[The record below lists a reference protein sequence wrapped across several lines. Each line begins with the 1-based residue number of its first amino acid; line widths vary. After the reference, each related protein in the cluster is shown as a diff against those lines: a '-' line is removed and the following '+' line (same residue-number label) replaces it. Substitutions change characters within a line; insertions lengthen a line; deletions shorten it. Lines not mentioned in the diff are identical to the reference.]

1 MTKNRNLKGLN
12 KVLLSLTGMI
22 VILTT
27 IYWIYYQFIT
37 GKVISNSHWHFRE
50 FLFWNYIR
58 ELSILGVVLCSIIA
72 LISVKWGNNK
82 KMILP
87 FIIALIIEIVLIN
100 QLQIYQGP

>member
-58 ELSILGVVLCSIIA
+58 ELSIFDELKEFSFVDLGL
-72 LISVKWGNNK
+72 
-82 KMILP
+82 
-87 FIIALIIEIVLIN
+87 FIFWYLFI
-100 QLQIYQGP
+100 